1 MVDILVLGTRPEII
15 KLAPVLRAIDASE
28 SLSYRLVHTGQHYD
42 KELSE
47 VFFRNL
53 NLSTPD
59 RNLGVGSGTQSEQ
72 TAAALVGIERAIDDV
87 DPAAALAL
95 GDTNAVLSA
104 ALATSKAPPK
114 FAHVEAG
121 IRSFDRSMPEEV
133 NRVVA
138 DQLSDYAF
146 APTRTAVENLQRE
159 GISDGVW
166 DVGNPIVDACHEH
179 VTIARERSDI
189 SSQLDLDT
197 GDLFAVATIHRPR
210 NTDDQS
216 RLRAIVTALDSQS
229 FPVYFP
235 IHPRT
240 SAALDDIGFQPSGSL
255 RIVDPL
261 DYLDFLWLLE
271 SASVVVTDSGGIQEE
286 ASILEVPCLTVRPNT
301 ERPETVDA
309 GVNELVEPEQ
319 LADRLATVAS
329 DESIRASMSGHPGLY
344 GDGGTSERI
353 VSILDRNLK

>member
-1 MVDILVLGTRPEII
+1 MI
-15 KLAPVLRAIDASE
+15 KLAPVLRAIDAAE
-28 SLSYRLVHTGQHYD
+28 SISYRLIHTGQHYD
-42 KELSE
+42 EELSE
-47 VFFRNL
+47 VFFQDL
-53 NLSTPD
+53 GLSAPD
-59 RNLGVGSGTQSEQ
+59 RNLDVGSGTQSEQ
-72 TAAALVGIERAIDDV
+72 TAAALVGIERAIDDINPGAV
-87 DPAAALAL
+87 LAL

-104 ALATSKAPPK
+104 ALATSKTVPE

-133 NRVVA
+133 NRIVA

-146 APTRTAVENLQRE
+146 APTRIAVENLQTM

-166 DVGNPIVDACHEH
+166 MVGNPIVDACREH
-179 VTIARERSDI
+179 VAIARERSTI
-189 SSQLDLDT
+189 ASQLDLDT
-197 GDLFAVATIHRPR
+197 GKLFAVATIHRPR
-210 NTDDQS
+210 NTDDRS

-261 DYLDFLWLLE
+261 DYLDFLRLLE

-286 ASILEVPCLTVRPNT
+286 ASILEIPCLTVRPNT

-319 LADRLATVAS
+319 LADRLATVVS
-329 DESIRASMSGHPGLY
+329 DESIRASMTGHPDLY
-344 GDGGTSERI
+344 GDGETSERI
-353 VSILDRNLK
+353 VSILDRNL